1 MFENINAQ
9 SFQHKTEDTENTVI
23 LDVRTPQEYQEGH
36 IPGAVNINIQDPDF
50 MDELD
55 ELAPDKT
62 YLVYCRSGVRSA
74 KACQMMG
81 SQGFE
86 KLYNLDGGI
95 LEWTGNVE

>member
-1 MFENINAQ
+1 
-9 SFQHKTEDTENTVI
+9 
-23 LDVRTPQEYQEGH
+23 
-36 IPGAVNINIQDPDF
+36 
-50 MDELD
+50 
-55 ELAPDKT
+55 
-62 YLVYCRSGVRSA
+62 VYCRSGVRSA